1 MDSVQAGEVEV
12 CAVEAVTNAI
22 RHAYRGESGHEVSVT
37 LMIRAGKLEVDVSDT
52 GTPMPE
58 HQQSRLVE
66 GSRILEFDPD
76 ETELLPEGGMG
87 LQIMHELM
95 DEVSYRREGDVN
107 SLQLIRLLQ
116 ALNTEGGYERKDVSI
131 SQAHGVLQ
139 T

>member
-1 MDSVQAGEVEV
+1 
-12 CAVEAVTNAI
+12 
-22 RHAYRGESGHEVSVT
+22 
-37 LMIRAGKLEVDVSDT
+37 
-52 GTPMPE
+52 MPE
-58 HQQSRLVE
+58 DQQSRLIE

-76 ETELLPEGGMG
+76 ERQLLPEGGMG

-116 ALNTEGGYERKDVSI
+116 ALNTEGGYEQKDVTS
-131 SQAHGVLQ
+131 SQTNGVLQ